1 MARQR
6 PDADRRVRQCER
18 LARVLRLLRLLLG
31 HGRWNANALARELGC
46 SVRTLF
52 RDLNAL
58 TMSGMPVSYD
68 RQSECYCVPENYQ
81 FPRLERLAL
90 GPPDQEALRVLR
102 ATAERVIADGER
114 LLGQLRRLCE
124 VLRSAKPGG
133 AAP

>member
-31 HGRWNANALARELGC
+31 HGRWNADALARELGC

-58 TMSGMPVSYD
+58 TMSGVPVRYD
-68 RQSECYCVPENYQ
+68 RQSECYSVPEGYR
-81 FPRLERLAL
+81 FPRLDRLAL
-90 GPPDQEALRVLR
+90 GTPDQEALRVLR

-124 VLRSAKPGG
+124 VLRSSKPGG
-133 AAP
+133 ATR